1 MCAASGGVQ
10 STNPMRHTFRKIV
23 IAADRSG
30 AGKTTVSCGL
40 LAVLKKRGVK
50 VQSFKCGP
58 DYIDPMFHR
67 RVLGVPSGNLDSFF
81 TDAATLRR
89 IFTKRVAESGAELA
103 LVEGVMGYYDG
114 LGGVSSRASTWE
126 IAHILDAPTIL
137 VMDAKGASVS
147 IAALVRGMMEFREEM
162 SAENNRSTPGRP
174 ACTGDSGSASS
185 SDGCRR
191 NEPAKKAG
199 SRQSGIRG
207 LILNR
212 VSPMFYPRLKS
223 VIEAY
228 CPGIEVL
235 GYLPEL
241 PELEVPSRHLGLVE
255 PGEIEDFQRWTERV
269 AAQMEES
276 VEVERLLEIA
286 GVESPLKEDK
296 PQSDRPQP
304 VRIAVSEDEAFN
316 FTYEENRALL
326 RQLGAE
332 LVPFSPL
339 YDAALPAEVDGLIL
353 SGGYPELFKD
363 ALHANASMRASV
375 AEAVKQ
381 GLPTIA
387 ECGGYMYLLEAIEQ
401 VAMCGVLPGDA
412 ERKPRLVRFG
422 YVEAETRRDSVLG
435 PAGTVLRG
443 HEFHRYD
450 CDFNGADCTLTKP
463 AAGHG
468 HAATSA
474 RSYEGIYL
482 TDSLAAGFPHFYYWS
497 NPASL
502 AHFLDSCRTWRT
514 KQQKNKYASHTAHE
528 EYEKFAGTNSQGC
541 DAAGT
546 STHECAGDREYYRSL
561 AQQHWDSLGKPIDSL
576 GVLEQHVT
584 KLCMIERTAQPHIT
598 RRALAVLCADHGC
611 VREGVTQTDSSV
623 TRIVAENFA
632 RGLTTTSVLAQ
643 QFAVDLFPIDVGMLS
658 AGDSRSSGVPA
669 DDEVRATSSSQI
681 SASSGPMPTSAA
693 LRTDSVNDRC
703 LQHGSGDI
711 AIEPAMSEEVGERA
725 LALGRRLV
733 RELKAQGYDILLTGE
748 MGIGNT
754 TPTSALFSAY
764 LGLPVEETVGR
775 GAGLSDEGLERKR
788 DCVRRALRRVNHKN
802 AKQLLFELGG
812 LEIATMAGMFLGAVE
827 EQMPIVIDGA
837 ISTAAALAAS
847 RILAES
853 NASDTTNSATVA
865 TVSAS
870 KPEQMS
876 NPEVKRIAESAADAL
891 PDFEIHASVAD
902 VTLASHVSKD
912 GAARK
917 ALEALGLRAIIDAD
931 MSLGEGSG
939 AVLLLPLLDA
949 ALVVYRGMGSF
960 DDIHVEAYHR
970 FK

>member
-1 MCAASGGVQ
+1 M
-10 STNPMRHTFRKIV
+10 
-23 IAADRSG
+23 
-30 AGKTTVSCGL
+30 
-40 LAVLKKRGVK
+40 KR
-50 VQSFKCGP
+50 
-58 DYIDPMFHR
+58 DIDQQ
-67 RVLGVPSGNLDSFF
+67 
-81 TDAATLRR
+81 
-89 IFTKRVAESGAELA
+89 K
-103 LVEGVMGYYDG
+103 
-114 LGGVSSRASTWE
+114 
-126 IAHILDAPTIL
+126 
-137 VMDAKGASVS
+137 MD
-147 IAALVRGMMEFREEM
+147 
-162 SAENNRSTPGRP
+162 
-174 ACTGDSGSASS
+174 
-185 SDGCRR
+185 
-191 NEPAKKAG
+191 
-199 SRQSGIRG
+199 
-207 LILNR
+207 
-212 VSPMFYPRLKS
+212 
-223 VIEAY
+223 
-228 CPGIEVL
+228 
-235 GYLPEL
+235 
-241 PELEVPSRHLGLVE
+241 H
-255 PGEIEDFQRWTERV
+255 
-269 AAQMEES
+269 
-276 VEVERLLEIA
+276 
-286 GVESPLKEDK
+286 
-296 PQSDRPQP
+296 
-304 VRIAVSEDEAFN
+304 
-316 FTYEENRALL
+316 
-326 RQLGAE
+326 
-332 LVPFSPL
+332 
-339 YDAALPAEVDGLIL
+339 
-353 SGGYPELFKD
+353 
-363 ALHANASMRASV
+363 
-375 AEAVKQ
+375 
-381 GLPTIA
+381 
-387 ECGGYMYLLEAIEQ
+387 
-401 VAMCGVLPGDA
+401 
-412 ERKPRLVRFG
+412 
-422 YVEAETRRDSVLG
+422 
-435 PAGTVLRG
+435 
-443 HEFHRYD
+443 
-450 CDFNGADCTLTKP
+450 
-463 AAGHG
+463 AGH
-468 HAATSA
+468 TV
-474 RSYEGIYL
+474 
-482 TDSLAAGFPHFYYWS
+482 
-497 NPASL
+497 
-502 AHFLDSCRTWRT
+502 
-514 KQQKNKYASHTAHE
+514 HE
-528 EYEKFAGTNSQGC
+528 EYEKYAGTSSQGC
-541 DAAGT
+541 DAVGT

-611 VREGVTQTDSSV
+611 VRGGVTQTDSSV

-669 DDEVRATSSSQI
+669 DDEIRATSSSQI

-693 LRTDSVNDRC
+693 LRTDRVNDRC

-949 ALVVYRGMGSF
+949 ALAVYRGMGSF
-960 DDIHVEAYHR
+960 DDIHVEAYQR

>member
-1 MCAASGGVQ
+1 M
-10 STNPMRHTFRKIV
+10 
-23 IAADRSG
+23 
-30 AGKTTVSCGL
+30 
-40 LAVLKKRGVK
+40 KR
-50 VQSFKCGP
+50 
-58 DYIDPMFHR
+58 DIDQQ
-67 RVLGVPSGNLDSFF
+67 
-81 TDAATLRR
+81 
-89 IFTKRVAESGAELA
+89 K
-103 LVEGVMGYYDG
+103 
-114 LGGVSSRASTWE
+114 
-126 IAHILDAPTIL
+126 
-137 VMDAKGASVS
+137 MD
-147 IAALVRGMMEFREEM
+147 
-162 SAENNRSTPGRP
+162 
-174 ACTGDSGSASS
+174 
-185 SDGCRR
+185 
-191 NEPAKKAG
+191 
-199 SRQSGIRG
+199 
-207 LILNR
+207 
-212 VSPMFYPRLKS
+212 
-223 VIEAY
+223 
-228 CPGIEVL
+228 
-235 GYLPEL
+235 
-241 PELEVPSRHLGLVE
+241 H
-255 PGEIEDFQRWTERV
+255 
-269 AAQMEES
+269 
-276 VEVERLLEIA
+276 
-286 GVESPLKEDK
+286 
-296 PQSDRPQP
+296 
-304 VRIAVSEDEAFN
+304 
-316 FTYEENRALL
+316 
-326 RQLGAE
+326 
-332 LVPFSPL
+332 
-339 YDAALPAEVDGLIL
+339 
-353 SGGYPELFKD
+353 
-363 ALHANASMRASV
+363 
-375 AEAVKQ
+375 
-381 GLPTIA
+381 
-387 ECGGYMYLLEAIEQ
+387 
-401 VAMCGVLPGDA
+401 
-412 ERKPRLVRFG
+412 
-422 YVEAETRRDSVLG
+422 
-435 PAGTVLRG
+435 
-443 HEFHRYD
+443 
-450 CDFNGADCTLTKP
+450 
-463 AAGHG
+463 AGH
-468 HAATSA
+468 TV
-474 RSYEGIYL
+474 
-482 TDSLAAGFPHFYYWS
+482 
-497 NPASL
+497 
-502 AHFLDSCRTWRT
+502 
-514 KQQKNKYASHTAHE
+514 HE
-528 EYEKFAGTNSQGC
+528 EYEKYAGTSSQGC
-541 DAAGT
+541 DAVGT

-658 AGDSRSSGVPA
+658 AGDSRSSEVPA
-669 DDEVRATSSSQI
+669 DDEIRATSSSQI

-693 LRTDSVNDRC
+693 LRTDCVNDRC

-853 NASDTTNSATVA
+853 NASDTTNSATVV

-870 KPEQMS
+870 KQMS
-876 NPEVKRIAESAADAL
+876 NTGVSSPEVKRIVESAADAL

-949 ALVVYRGMGSF
+949 ALAVYRGMGSF

>member
-1 MCAASGGVQ
+1 M
-10 STNPMRHTFRKIV
+10 
-23 IAADRSG
+23 
-30 AGKTTVSCGL
+30 
-40 LAVLKKRGVK
+40 KR
-50 VQSFKCGP
+50 
-58 DYIDPMFHR
+58 DIDQQ
-67 RVLGVPSGNLDSFF
+67 
-81 TDAATLRR
+81 
-89 IFTKRVAESGAELA
+89 K
-103 LVEGVMGYYDG
+103 
-114 LGGVSSRASTWE
+114 
-126 IAHILDAPTIL
+126 
-137 VMDAKGASVS
+137 MD
-147 IAALVRGMMEFREEM
+147 
-162 SAENNRSTPGRP
+162 
-174 ACTGDSGSASS
+174 
-185 SDGCRR
+185 
-191 NEPAKKAG
+191 
-199 SRQSGIRG
+199 
-207 LILNR
+207 
-212 VSPMFYPRLKS
+212 
-223 VIEAY
+223 
-228 CPGIEVL
+228 
-235 GYLPEL
+235 
-241 PELEVPSRHLGLVE
+241 H
-255 PGEIEDFQRWTERV
+255 
-269 AAQMEES
+269 
-276 VEVERLLEIA
+276 
-286 GVESPLKEDK
+286 
-296 PQSDRPQP
+296 
-304 VRIAVSEDEAFN
+304 
-316 FTYEENRALL
+316 
-326 RQLGAE
+326 
-332 LVPFSPL
+332 
-339 YDAALPAEVDGLIL
+339 
-353 SGGYPELFKD
+353 
-363 ALHANASMRASV
+363 
-375 AEAVKQ
+375 
-381 GLPTIA
+381 
-387 ECGGYMYLLEAIEQ
+387 
-401 VAMCGVLPGDA
+401 
-412 ERKPRLVRFG
+412 
-422 YVEAETRRDSVLG
+422 
-435 PAGTVLRG
+435 
-443 HEFHRYD
+443 
-450 CDFNGADCTLTKP
+450 
-463 AAGHG
+463 AGH
-468 HAATSA
+468 TV
-474 RSYEGIYL
+474 
-482 TDSLAAGFPHFYYWS
+482 
-497 NPASL
+497 
-502 AHFLDSCRTWRT
+502 
-514 KQQKNKYASHTAHE
+514 HE
-528 EYEKFAGTNSQGC
+528 EYEKYAGTCSQGC
-541 DAAGT
+541 DAVGT
-546 STHECAGDREYYRSL
+546 RTHECAGDREYYRSL

-611 VREGVTQTDSSV
+611 VRGGVTQTDSSV

-669 DDEVRATSSSQI
+669 DDEIRATSSSQI

-693 LRTDSVNDRC
+693 LRTDRVNDRC

-949 ALVVYRGMGSF
+949 ALAVYRGMGSF

>member
-1 MCAASGGVQ
+1 M
-10 STNPMRHTFRKIV
+10 
-23 IAADRSG
+23 
-30 AGKTTVSCGL
+30 
-40 LAVLKKRGVK
+40 KR
-50 VQSFKCGP
+50 
-58 DYIDPMFHR
+58 DIDQQKMNH
-67 RVLGVPSGNLDSFF
+67 
-81 TDAATLRR
+81 
-89 IFTKRVAESGAELA
+89 
-103 LVEGVMGYYDG
+103 
-114 LGGVSSRASTWE
+114 
-126 IAHILDAPTIL
+126 
-137 VMDAKGASVS
+137 
-147 IAALVRGMMEFREEM
+147 
-162 SAENNRSTPGRP
+162 
-174 ACTGDSGSASS
+174 
-185 SDGCRR
+185 
-191 NEPAKKAG
+191 
-199 SRQSGIRG
+199 
-207 LILNR
+207 
-212 VSPMFYPRLKS
+212 
-223 VIEAY
+223 
-228 CPGIEVL
+228 
-235 GYLPEL
+235 
-241 PELEVPSRHLGLVE
+241 
-255 PGEIEDFQRWTERV
+255 
-269 AAQMEES
+269 
-276 VEVERLLEIA
+276 
-286 GVESPLKEDK
+286 
-296 PQSDRPQP
+296 
-304 VRIAVSEDEAFN
+304 
-316 FTYEENRALL
+316 
-326 RQLGAE
+326 
-332 LVPFSPL
+332 
-339 YDAALPAEVDGLIL
+339 
-353 SGGYPELFKD
+353 
-363 ALHANASMRASV
+363 
-375 AEAVKQ
+375 
-381 GLPTIA
+381 
-387 ECGGYMYLLEAIEQ
+387 
-401 VAMCGVLPGDA
+401 
-412 ERKPRLVRFG
+412 
-422 YVEAETRRDSVLG
+422 
-435 PAGTVLRG
+435 
-443 HEFHRYD
+443 
-450 CDFNGADCTLTKP
+450 
-463 AAGHG
+463 AGH
-468 HAATSA
+468 TV
-474 RSYEGIYL
+474 
-482 TDSLAAGFPHFYYWS
+482 
-497 NPASL
+497 
-502 AHFLDSCRTWRT
+502 
-514 KQQKNKYASHTAHE
+514 HE
-528 EYEKFAGTNSQGC
+528 EYEKYAGTSSQGC
-541 DAAGT
+541 DAVGT
-546 STHECAGDREYYRSL
+546 STHKCADDQEYYRSL

-658 AGDSRSSGVPA
+658 AGGSRSSGVPA
-669 DDEVRATSSSQI
+669 DDEIRATSSSQI
-681 SASSGPMPTSAA
+681 SASSGPMSTSAA
-693 LRTDSVNDRC
+693 LRTDRVNDRC

-876 NPEVKRIAESAADAL
+876 DPEVKRIAESAADAL

-949 ALVVYRGMGSF
+949 ALAVYRGMGSF

>member
-1 MCAASGGVQ
+1 M
-10 STNPMRHTFRKIV
+10 
-23 IAADRSG
+23 
-30 AGKTTVSCGL
+30 
-40 LAVLKKRGVK
+40 KR
-50 VQSFKCGP
+50 
-58 DYIDPMFHR
+58 DID
-67 RVLGVPSGNLDSFF
+67 
-81 TDAATLRR
+81 
-89 IFTKRVAESGAELA
+89 
-103 LVEGVMGYYDG
+103 
-114 LGGVSSRASTWE
+114 
-126 IAHILDAPTIL
+126 
-137 VMDAKGASVS
+137 
-147 IAALVRGMMEFREEM
+147 
-162 SAENNRSTPGRP
+162 
-174 ACTGDSGSASS
+174 
-185 SDGCRR
+185 
-191 NEPAKKAG
+191 
-199 SRQSGIRG
+199 
-207 LILNR
+207 
-212 VSPMFYPRLKS
+212 
-223 VIEAY
+223 
-228 CPGIEVL
+228 
-235 GYLPEL
+235 
-241 PELEVPSRHLGLVE
+241 
-255 PGEIEDFQRWTERV
+255 
-269 AAQMEES
+269 
-276 VEVERLLEIA
+276 
-286 GVESPLKEDK
+286 
-296 PQSDRPQP
+296 
-304 VRIAVSEDEAFN
+304 
-316 FTYEENRALL
+316 
-326 RQLGAE
+326 
-332 LVPFSPL
+332 
-339 YDAALPAEVDGLIL
+339 
-353 SGGYPELFKD
+353 
-363 ALHANASMRASV
+363 
-375 AEAVKQ
+375 
-381 GLPTIA
+381 
-387 ECGGYMYLLEAIEQ
+387 
-401 VAMCGVLPGDA
+401 
-412 ERKPRLVRFG
+412 
-422 YVEAETRRDSVLG
+422 
-435 PAGTVLRG
+435 
-443 HEFHRYD
+443 
-450 CDFNGADCTLTKP
+450 
-463 AAGHG
+463 
-468 HAATSA
+468 
-474 RSYEGIYL
+474 
-482 TDSLAAGFPHFYYWS
+482 
-497 NPASL
+497 
-502 AHFLDSCRTWRT
+502 
-514 KQQKNKYASHTAHE
+514 QQKMDHAGHTAHE
-528 EYEKFAGTNSQGC
+528 EYEKY
-541 DAAGT
+541 AGT
-546 STHECAGDREYYRSL
+546 SSLRCDAVGTRTHECAGDREYYRSR

-584 KLCMIERTAQPHIT
+584 KLCMIERTTQPYIG

-669 DDEVRATSSSQI
+669 DDENRATSSSQI

-693 LRTDSVNDRC
+693 LRTDRVNDRC

-853 NASDTTNSATVA
+853 NASDTTNSATMA

-876 NPEVKRIAESAADAL
+876 DTGVNSPEVKRIAESAADSL
-891 PDFEIHASVAD
+891 PDSETHGAVAD

-949 ALVVYRGMGSF
+949 ALTVYRGMGSF

-970 FK
+970 Y

>member
-1 MCAASGGVQ
+1 M
-10 STNPMRHTFRKIV
+10 
-23 IAADRSG
+23 
-30 AGKTTVSCGL
+30 
-40 LAVLKKRGVK
+40 KR
-50 VQSFKCGP
+50 
-58 DYIDPMFHR
+58 DIDQQ
-67 RVLGVPSGNLDSFF
+67 
-81 TDAATLRR
+81 
-89 IFTKRVAESGAELA
+89 K
-103 LVEGVMGYYDG
+103 
-114 LGGVSSRASTWE
+114 
-126 IAHILDAPTIL
+126 
-137 VMDAKGASVS
+137 MD
-147 IAALVRGMMEFREEM
+147 
-162 SAENNRSTPGRP
+162 
-174 ACTGDSGSASS
+174 
-185 SDGCRR
+185 
-191 NEPAKKAG
+191 
-199 SRQSGIRG
+199 
-207 LILNR
+207 
-212 VSPMFYPRLKS
+212 
-223 VIEAY
+223 
-228 CPGIEVL
+228 
-235 GYLPEL
+235 
-241 PELEVPSRHLGLVE
+241 H
-255 PGEIEDFQRWTERV
+255 
-269 AAQMEES
+269 
-276 VEVERLLEIA
+276 
-286 GVESPLKEDK
+286 
-296 PQSDRPQP
+296 
-304 VRIAVSEDEAFN
+304 
-316 FTYEENRALL
+316 
-326 RQLGAE
+326 
-332 LVPFSPL
+332 
-339 YDAALPAEVDGLIL
+339 
-353 SGGYPELFKD
+353 
-363 ALHANASMRASV
+363 
-375 AEAVKQ
+375 
-381 GLPTIA
+381 
-387 ECGGYMYLLEAIEQ
+387 
-401 VAMCGVLPGDA
+401 
-412 ERKPRLVRFG
+412 
-422 YVEAETRRDSVLG
+422 
-435 PAGTVLRG
+435 
-443 HEFHRYD
+443 
-450 CDFNGADCTLTKP
+450 
-463 AAGHG
+463 AGH
-468 HAATSA
+468 TV
-474 RSYEGIYL
+474 
-482 TDSLAAGFPHFYYWS
+482 
-497 NPASL
+497 
-502 AHFLDSCRTWRT
+502 
-514 KQQKNKYASHTAHE
+514 HE
-528 EYEKFAGTNSQGC
+528 EYEKYAGTSSQGC
-541 DAAGT
+541 DAVGT
-546 STHECAGDREYYRSL
+546 RTHECAGDREYYRSL

-611 VREGVTQTDSSV
+611 VRGGVTQTDSSV

-669 DDEVRATSSSQI
+669 DDEIRATSSSQI

-693 LRTDSVNDRC
+693 LRTDCVNDRC

-876 NPEVKRIAESAADAL
+876 NPEVKRIAESATDAL

-949 ALVVYRGMGSF
+949 ALAVYRGMGSF
-960 DDIHVEAYHR
+960 DDIHVEAYQR

>member
-1 MCAASGGVQ
+1 M
-10 STNPMRHTFRKIV
+10 
-23 IAADRSG
+23 
-30 AGKTTVSCGL
+30 
-40 LAVLKKRGVK
+40 KR
-50 VQSFKCGP
+50 
-58 DYIDPMFHR
+58 DIDQQ
-67 RVLGVPSGNLDSFF
+67 
-81 TDAATLRR
+81 
-89 IFTKRVAESGAELA
+89 K
-103 LVEGVMGYYDG
+103 
-114 LGGVSSRASTWE
+114 
-126 IAHILDAPTIL
+126 
-137 VMDAKGASVS
+137 MD
-147 IAALVRGMMEFREEM
+147 
-162 SAENNRSTPGRP
+162 
-174 ACTGDSGSASS
+174 
-185 SDGCRR
+185 
-191 NEPAKKAG
+191 
-199 SRQSGIRG
+199 
-207 LILNR
+207 
-212 VSPMFYPRLKS
+212 
-223 VIEAY
+223 
-228 CPGIEVL
+228 
-235 GYLPEL
+235 
-241 PELEVPSRHLGLVE
+241 H
-255 PGEIEDFQRWTERV
+255 
-269 AAQMEES
+269 
-276 VEVERLLEIA
+276 
-286 GVESPLKEDK
+286 
-296 PQSDRPQP
+296 
-304 VRIAVSEDEAFN
+304 
-316 FTYEENRALL
+316 
-326 RQLGAE
+326 
-332 LVPFSPL
+332 
-339 YDAALPAEVDGLIL
+339 
-353 SGGYPELFKD
+353 
-363 ALHANASMRASV
+363 
-375 AEAVKQ
+375 
-381 GLPTIA
+381 
-387 ECGGYMYLLEAIEQ
+387 
-401 VAMCGVLPGDA
+401 
-412 ERKPRLVRFG
+412 
-422 YVEAETRRDSVLG
+422 
-435 PAGTVLRG
+435 
-443 HEFHRYD
+443 
-450 CDFNGADCTLTKP
+450 
-463 AAGHG
+463 AGH
-468 HAATSA
+468 TV
-474 RSYEGIYL
+474 
-482 TDSLAAGFPHFYYWS
+482 
-497 NPASL
+497 
-502 AHFLDSCRTWRT
+502 
-514 KQQKNKYASHTAHE
+514 HE
-528 EYEKFAGTNSQGC
+528 EYEKYAGTCSQGC
-541 DAAGT
+541 DAVGT
-546 STHECAGDREYYRSL
+546 RTHECAGDREYYRSL

-611 VREGVTQTDSSV
+611 VRGGVTQTDSSV

-669 DDEVRATSSSQI
+669 DDEIRATSSSQI

-693 LRTDSVNDRC
+693 LRTDRVNDRC

-764 LGLPVEETVGR
+764 LGLPVEETVDR

-876 NPEVKRIAESAADAL
+876 DPEVKRIAESAADAL

>member
-1 MCAASGGVQ
+1 M
-10 STNPMRHTFRKIV
+10 
-23 IAADRSG
+23 
-30 AGKTTVSCGL
+30 
-40 LAVLKKRGVK
+40 KR
-50 VQSFKCGP
+50 
-58 DYIDPMFHR
+58 DIDQQ
-67 RVLGVPSGNLDSFF
+67 
-81 TDAATLRR
+81 
-89 IFTKRVAESGAELA
+89 K
-103 LVEGVMGYYDG
+103 
-114 LGGVSSRASTWE
+114 
-126 IAHILDAPTIL
+126 
-137 VMDAKGASVS
+137 MD
-147 IAALVRGMMEFREEM
+147 
-162 SAENNRSTPGRP
+162 
-174 ACTGDSGSASS
+174 
-185 SDGCRR
+185 
-191 NEPAKKAG
+191 
-199 SRQSGIRG
+199 
-207 LILNR
+207 
-212 VSPMFYPRLKS
+212 
-223 VIEAY
+223 
-228 CPGIEVL
+228 
-235 GYLPEL
+235 
-241 PELEVPSRHLGLVE
+241 H
-255 PGEIEDFQRWTERV
+255 
-269 AAQMEES
+269 
-276 VEVERLLEIA
+276 
-286 GVESPLKEDK
+286 
-296 PQSDRPQP
+296 
-304 VRIAVSEDEAFN
+304 
-316 FTYEENRALL
+316 
-326 RQLGAE
+326 
-332 LVPFSPL
+332 
-339 YDAALPAEVDGLIL
+339 
-353 SGGYPELFKD
+353 
-363 ALHANASMRASV
+363 
-375 AEAVKQ
+375 
-381 GLPTIA
+381 
-387 ECGGYMYLLEAIEQ
+387 
-401 VAMCGVLPGDA
+401 
-412 ERKPRLVRFG
+412 
-422 YVEAETRRDSVLG
+422 
-435 PAGTVLRG
+435 
-443 HEFHRYD
+443 
-450 CDFNGADCTLTKP
+450 
-463 AAGHG
+463 AGH
-468 HAATSA
+468 TV
-474 RSYEGIYL
+474 
-482 TDSLAAGFPHFYYWS
+482 
-497 NPASL
+497 
-502 AHFLDSCRTWRT
+502 
-514 KQQKNKYASHTAHE
+514 HE
-528 EYEKFAGTNSQGC
+528 EYEKYAGTSSQGC
-541 DAAGT
+541 DAVGT
-546 STHECAGDREYYRSL
+546 RTHECAGDREYYRSL

-611 VREGVTQTDSSV
+611 VRGGVTQTDSSV

-669 DDEVRATSSSQI
+669 DDEIRATSSSQI

-693 LRTDSVNDRC
+693 LRTDCVNDCC

-949 ALVVYRGMGSF
+949 ALAVYRGMGSF
-960 DDIHVEAYHR
+960 DDIHVEAYQR

>member
-1 MCAASGGVQ
+1 M
-10 STNPMRHTFRKIV
+10 
-23 IAADRSG
+23 
-30 AGKTTVSCGL
+30 
-40 LAVLKKRGVK
+40 KR
-50 VQSFKCGP
+50 
-58 DYIDPMFHR
+58 DIDQQ
-67 RVLGVPSGNLDSFF
+67 
-81 TDAATLRR
+81 
-89 IFTKRVAESGAELA
+89 K
-103 LVEGVMGYYDG
+103 
-114 LGGVSSRASTWE
+114 
-126 IAHILDAPTIL
+126 
-137 VMDAKGASVS
+137 MD
-147 IAALVRGMMEFREEM
+147 
-162 SAENNRSTPGRP
+162 
-174 ACTGDSGSASS
+174 
-185 SDGCRR
+185 
-191 NEPAKKAG
+191 
-199 SRQSGIRG
+199 
-207 LILNR
+207 
-212 VSPMFYPRLKS
+212 
-223 VIEAY
+223 
-228 CPGIEVL
+228 
-235 GYLPEL
+235 
-241 PELEVPSRHLGLVE
+241 H
-255 PGEIEDFQRWTERV
+255 
-269 AAQMEES
+269 
-276 VEVERLLEIA
+276 
-286 GVESPLKEDK
+286 
-296 PQSDRPQP
+296 
-304 VRIAVSEDEAFN
+304 
-316 FTYEENRALL
+316 
-326 RQLGAE
+326 
-332 LVPFSPL
+332 
-339 YDAALPAEVDGLIL
+339 
-353 SGGYPELFKD
+353 
-363 ALHANASMRASV
+363 
-375 AEAVKQ
+375 
-381 GLPTIA
+381 
-387 ECGGYMYLLEAIEQ
+387 
-401 VAMCGVLPGDA
+401 
-412 ERKPRLVRFG
+412 
-422 YVEAETRRDSVLG
+422 
-435 PAGTVLRG
+435 
-443 HEFHRYD
+443 
-450 CDFNGADCTLTKP
+450 
-463 AAGHG
+463 AGH
-468 HAATSA
+468 TV
-474 RSYEGIYL
+474 
-482 TDSLAAGFPHFYYWS
+482 
-497 NPASL
+497 
-502 AHFLDSCRTWRT
+502 
-514 KQQKNKYASHTAHE
+514 HE
-528 EYEKFAGTNSQGC
+528 EYEKYAGTSSQGC
-541 DAAGT
+541 DAVGT
-546 STHECAGDREYYRSL
+546 RTHECAGDREYYRSL

-669 DDEVRATSSSQI
+669 DDEIRATSSSQI

-693 LRTDSVNDRC
+693 LRTDRVNDRC

>member
-1 MCAASGGVQ
+1 M
-10 STNPMRHTFRKIV
+10 
-23 IAADRSG
+23 
-30 AGKTTVSCGL
+30 
-40 LAVLKKRGVK
+40 KR
-50 VQSFKCGP
+50 
-58 DYIDPMFHR
+58 DIDQQ
-67 RVLGVPSGNLDSFF
+67 
-81 TDAATLRR
+81 
-89 IFTKRVAESGAELA
+89 K
-103 LVEGVMGYYDG
+103 
-114 LGGVSSRASTWE
+114 
-126 IAHILDAPTIL
+126 
-137 VMDAKGASVS
+137 MD
-147 IAALVRGMMEFREEM
+147 
-162 SAENNRSTPGRP
+162 
-174 ACTGDSGSASS
+174 
-185 SDGCRR
+185 
-191 NEPAKKAG
+191 
-199 SRQSGIRG
+199 
-207 LILNR
+207 
-212 VSPMFYPRLKS
+212 
-223 VIEAY
+223 
-228 CPGIEVL
+228 
-235 GYLPEL
+235 
-241 PELEVPSRHLGLVE
+241 H
-255 PGEIEDFQRWTERV
+255 
-269 AAQMEES
+269 
-276 VEVERLLEIA
+276 
-286 GVESPLKEDK
+286 
-296 PQSDRPQP
+296 
-304 VRIAVSEDEAFN
+304 
-316 FTYEENRALL
+316 
-326 RQLGAE
+326 
-332 LVPFSPL
+332 
-339 YDAALPAEVDGLIL
+339 
-353 SGGYPELFKD
+353 
-363 ALHANASMRASV
+363 
-375 AEAVKQ
+375 
-381 GLPTIA
+381 
-387 ECGGYMYLLEAIEQ
+387 
-401 VAMCGVLPGDA
+401 
-412 ERKPRLVRFG
+412 
-422 YVEAETRRDSVLG
+422 
-435 PAGTVLRG
+435 
-443 HEFHRYD
+443 
-450 CDFNGADCTLTKP
+450 
-463 AAGHG
+463 AGH
-468 HAATSA
+468 TV
-474 RSYEGIYL
+474 
-482 TDSLAAGFPHFYYWS
+482 
-497 NPASL
+497 
-502 AHFLDSCRTWRT
+502 
-514 KQQKNKYASHTAHE
+514 HE
-528 EYEKFAGTNSQGC
+528 EYEKYAGTSSQGC
-541 DAAGT
+541 DAVGT
-546 STHECAGDREYYRSL
+546 RTHECAGDREYYRSL

-669 DDEVRATSSSQI
+669 DDEIRATSSSQI

-693 LRTDSVNDRC
+693 LRTDRVNDRC

-876 NPEVKRIAESAADAL
+876 NPEVKRIAESTADAL

-949 ALVVYRGMGSF
+949 ALAVYRGMGSF
-960 DDIHVEAYHR
+960 DDIHVEAYQR

>member
-1 MCAASGGVQ
+1 M
-10 STNPMRHTFRKIV
+10 
-23 IAADRSG
+23 
-30 AGKTTVSCGL
+30 
-40 LAVLKKRGVK
+40 KR
-50 VQSFKCGP
+50 
-58 DYIDPMFHR
+58 DIDQQ
-67 RVLGVPSGNLDSFF
+67 
-81 TDAATLRR
+81 
-89 IFTKRVAESGAELA
+89 K
-103 LVEGVMGYYDG
+103 
-114 LGGVSSRASTWE
+114 
-126 IAHILDAPTIL
+126 
-137 VMDAKGASVS
+137 MD
-147 IAALVRGMMEFREEM
+147 
-162 SAENNRSTPGRP
+162 
-174 ACTGDSGSASS
+174 
-185 SDGCRR
+185 
-191 NEPAKKAG
+191 
-199 SRQSGIRG
+199 
-207 LILNR
+207 
-212 VSPMFYPRLKS
+212 
-223 VIEAY
+223 
-228 CPGIEVL
+228 
-235 GYLPEL
+235 
-241 PELEVPSRHLGLVE
+241 H
-255 PGEIEDFQRWTERV
+255 
-269 AAQMEES
+269 
-276 VEVERLLEIA
+276 
-286 GVESPLKEDK
+286 
-296 PQSDRPQP
+296 
-304 VRIAVSEDEAFN
+304 
-316 FTYEENRALL
+316 
-326 RQLGAE
+326 
-332 LVPFSPL
+332 
-339 YDAALPAEVDGLIL
+339 
-353 SGGYPELFKD
+353 
-363 ALHANASMRASV
+363 
-375 AEAVKQ
+375 
-381 GLPTIA
+381 
-387 ECGGYMYLLEAIEQ
+387 
-401 VAMCGVLPGDA
+401 
-412 ERKPRLVRFG
+412 
-422 YVEAETRRDSVLG
+422 
-435 PAGTVLRG
+435 
-443 HEFHRYD
+443 
-450 CDFNGADCTLTKP
+450 
-463 AAGHG
+463 AGH
-468 HAATSA
+468 TV
-474 RSYEGIYL
+474 
-482 TDSLAAGFPHFYYWS
+482 
-497 NPASL
+497 
-502 AHFLDSCRTWRT
+502 
-514 KQQKNKYASHTAHE
+514 HE
-528 EYEKFAGTNSQGC
+528 EYEKYAGTSSQGC
-541 DAAGT
+541 DAVGT
-546 STHECAGDREYYRSL
+546 RTHECAGDREYYRSL

-611 VREGVTQTDSSV
+611 VRGGVTQTDSSV

-669 DDEVRATSSSQI
+669 DDEIRATSSSQI

-693 LRTDSVNDRC
+693 LRTDRVNDRC

-876 NPEVKRIAESAADAL
+876 DPEVKRIAESAADAL

-949 ALVVYRGMGSF
+949 ALAVYRGMGSF
-960 DDIHVEAYHR
+960 DDIHVEAYQR

>member
-1 MCAASGGVQ
+1 M
-10 STNPMRHTFRKIV
+10 
-23 IAADRSG
+23 
-30 AGKTTVSCGL
+30 
-40 LAVLKKRGVK
+40 KR
-50 VQSFKCGP
+50 
-58 DYIDPMFHR
+58 DIDQQ
-67 RVLGVPSGNLDSFF
+67 
-81 TDAATLRR
+81 
-89 IFTKRVAESGAELA
+89 K
-103 LVEGVMGYYDG
+103 
-114 LGGVSSRASTWE
+114 
-126 IAHILDAPTIL
+126 
-137 VMDAKGASVS
+137 MD
-147 IAALVRGMMEFREEM
+147 
-162 SAENNRSTPGRP
+162 
-174 ACTGDSGSASS
+174 
-185 SDGCRR
+185 
-191 NEPAKKAG
+191 
-199 SRQSGIRG
+199 
-207 LILNR
+207 
-212 VSPMFYPRLKS
+212 
-223 VIEAY
+223 
-228 CPGIEVL
+228 
-235 GYLPEL
+235 
-241 PELEVPSRHLGLVE
+241 H
-255 PGEIEDFQRWTERV
+255 
-269 AAQMEES
+269 
-276 VEVERLLEIA
+276 
-286 GVESPLKEDK
+286 
-296 PQSDRPQP
+296 
-304 VRIAVSEDEAFN
+304 
-316 FTYEENRALL
+316 
-326 RQLGAE
+326 
-332 LVPFSPL
+332 
-339 YDAALPAEVDGLIL
+339 
-353 SGGYPELFKD
+353 
-363 ALHANASMRASV
+363 
-375 AEAVKQ
+375 
-381 GLPTIA
+381 
-387 ECGGYMYLLEAIEQ
+387 
-401 VAMCGVLPGDA
+401 
-412 ERKPRLVRFG
+412 
-422 YVEAETRRDSVLG
+422 
-435 PAGTVLRG
+435 
-443 HEFHRYD
+443 
-450 CDFNGADCTLTKP
+450 
-463 AAGHG
+463 AGH
-468 HAATSA
+468 TV
-474 RSYEGIYL
+474 
-482 TDSLAAGFPHFYYWS
+482 
-497 NPASL
+497 
-502 AHFLDSCRTWRT
+502 
-514 KQQKNKYASHTAHE
+514 HE
-528 EYEKFAGTNSQGC
+528 EYEKYAGTSSQGC
-541 DAAGT
+541 DAVGT
-546 STHECAGDREYYRSL
+546 RTHECAGDREYYRSL

-611 VREGVTQTDSSV
+611 VRGGVTQTDSSV

-669 DDEVRATSSSQI
+669 DDEIRATSSSQI

-693 LRTDSVNDRC
+693 LRTDRVNDRC

-711 AIEPAMSEEVGERA
+711 AIEPAMSEKVGERA

-949 ALVVYRGMGSF
+949 ALAVYRGMGSF
-960 DDIHVEAYHR
+960 DDIHVEAYQR

>member
-1 MCAASGGVQ
+1 M
-10 STNPMRHTFRKIV
+10 
-23 IAADRSG
+23 
-30 AGKTTVSCGL
+30 
-40 LAVLKKRGVK
+40 KR
-50 VQSFKCGP
+50 
-58 DYIDPMFHR
+58 DIDQQ
-67 RVLGVPSGNLDSFF
+67 
-81 TDAATLRR
+81 
-89 IFTKRVAESGAELA
+89 K
-103 LVEGVMGYYDG
+103 
-114 LGGVSSRASTWE
+114 
-126 IAHILDAPTIL
+126 
-137 VMDAKGASVS
+137 MD
-147 IAALVRGMMEFREEM
+147 
-162 SAENNRSTPGRP
+162 
-174 ACTGDSGSASS
+174 
-185 SDGCRR
+185 
-191 NEPAKKAG
+191 
-199 SRQSGIRG
+199 
-207 LILNR
+207 
-212 VSPMFYPRLKS
+212 
-223 VIEAY
+223 
-228 CPGIEVL
+228 
-235 GYLPEL
+235 
-241 PELEVPSRHLGLVE
+241 H
-255 PGEIEDFQRWTERV
+255 
-269 AAQMEES
+269 
-276 VEVERLLEIA
+276 
-286 GVESPLKEDK
+286 
-296 PQSDRPQP
+296 
-304 VRIAVSEDEAFN
+304 
-316 FTYEENRALL
+316 
-326 RQLGAE
+326 
-332 LVPFSPL
+332 
-339 YDAALPAEVDGLIL
+339 
-353 SGGYPELFKD
+353 
-363 ALHANASMRASV
+363 
-375 AEAVKQ
+375 
-381 GLPTIA
+381 
-387 ECGGYMYLLEAIEQ
+387 
-401 VAMCGVLPGDA
+401 
-412 ERKPRLVRFG
+412 
-422 YVEAETRRDSVLG
+422 
-435 PAGTVLRG
+435 
-443 HEFHRYD
+443 
-450 CDFNGADCTLTKP
+450 
-463 AAGHG
+463 AGH
-468 HAATSA
+468 TV
-474 RSYEGIYL
+474 
-482 TDSLAAGFPHFYYWS
+482 
-497 NPASL
+497 
-502 AHFLDSCRTWRT
+502 
-514 KQQKNKYASHTAHE
+514 HE
-528 EYEKFAGTNSQGC
+528 EYEKYAGTSSQGC
-541 DAAGT
+541 DAVGT
-546 STHECAGDREYYRSL
+546 RTHECAGDREYYRSL

-611 VREGVTQTDSSV
+611 VRGGVTQTDSSV

-669 DDEVRATSSSQI
+669 DDEIRATSSSQI

-693 LRTDSVNDRC
+693 LRTDRVNDRC

-764 LGLPVEETVGR
+764 LGLPVEETVDR

>member
-1 MCAASGGVQ
+1 M
-10 STNPMRHTFRKIV
+10 
-23 IAADRSG
+23 
-30 AGKTTVSCGL
+30 
-40 LAVLKKRGVK
+40 KR
-50 VQSFKCGP
+50 
-58 DYIDPMFHR
+58 DIDQQ
-67 RVLGVPSGNLDSFF
+67 
-81 TDAATLRR
+81 
-89 IFTKRVAESGAELA
+89 K
-103 LVEGVMGYYDG
+103 
-114 LGGVSSRASTWE
+114 
-126 IAHILDAPTIL
+126 
-137 VMDAKGASVS
+137 MD
-147 IAALVRGMMEFREEM
+147 
-162 SAENNRSTPGRP
+162 
-174 ACTGDSGSASS
+174 
-185 SDGCRR
+185 
-191 NEPAKKAG
+191 
-199 SRQSGIRG
+199 
-207 LILNR
+207 
-212 VSPMFYPRLKS
+212 
-223 VIEAY
+223 
-228 CPGIEVL
+228 
-235 GYLPEL
+235 
-241 PELEVPSRHLGLVE
+241 H
-255 PGEIEDFQRWTERV
+255 
-269 AAQMEES
+269 
-276 VEVERLLEIA
+276 
-286 GVESPLKEDK
+286 
-296 PQSDRPQP
+296 
-304 VRIAVSEDEAFN
+304 
-316 FTYEENRALL
+316 
-326 RQLGAE
+326 
-332 LVPFSPL
+332 
-339 YDAALPAEVDGLIL
+339 
-353 SGGYPELFKD
+353 
-363 ALHANASMRASV
+363 
-375 AEAVKQ
+375 
-381 GLPTIA
+381 
-387 ECGGYMYLLEAIEQ
+387 
-401 VAMCGVLPGDA
+401 
-412 ERKPRLVRFG
+412 
-422 YVEAETRRDSVLG
+422 
-435 PAGTVLRG
+435 
-443 HEFHRYD
+443 
-450 CDFNGADCTLTKP
+450 
-463 AAGHG
+463 AGH
-468 HAATSA
+468 TV
-474 RSYEGIYL
+474 
-482 TDSLAAGFPHFYYWS
+482 
-497 NPASL
+497 
-502 AHFLDSCRTWRT
+502 
-514 KQQKNKYASHTAHE
+514 HE
-528 EYEKFAGTNSQGC
+528 EYEKYAGTSSQGC
-541 DAAGT
+541 DAVGT
-546 STHECAGDREYYRSL
+546 RTHVCAGDREYYRSL
-561 AQQHWDSLGKPIDSL
+561 AQQHWDCLGKPIDSL

-611 VREGVTQTDSSV
+611 VRGGVTQTDSSV

-669 DDEVRATSSSQI
+669 DDEIRATSSSQI

-693 LRTDSVNDRC
+693 LRTDRVNDRC

-949 ALVVYRGMGSF
+949 ALAVYRGMGSF
-960 DDIHVEAYHR
+960 DDIHVEAYQR